1 MNRKIAT
8 SSTDKSSRSSSQR
21 LNLQGITNTKNKN
34 LKEVAFNFIKTQN
47 HPCLSAQSVVKNET
61 LEIGNYKSFGSL
73 ESAKALGKD
82 LLNFIKK
89 RKGINTSLASFM
101 AVFNTPKDLSE
112 LAFETLLWR
121 QLQLLHDLDGNEWD
135 SEVSNNPEDSKFSFS
150 FGGKA
155 FYIIG
160 MHPNSSRMARQ
171 FPYPALVFNL
181 HEQFETLREE
191 GHYYKMRDII
201 RERDRKLQG
210 YVNAMVADHGTSSEA
225 KQYSGRVVDESWK
238 CPFHNKK

>member
-1 MNRKIAT
+1 MNTSIAT
-8 SSTDKSSRSSSQR
+8 TNSEKSSRSRSGKILHKDIGTS
-21 LNLQGITNTKNKN
+21 KNKS
-34 LKEVAFNFIKTQN
+34 LKEIASTFIKEN
-47 HPCLSAQSVVKNET
+47 DHPCLSAQSVVKNDT
-61 LEIGNYKSFGSL
+61 LEIGSYKMFGSTDAA
-73 ESAKALGKD
+73 EQMAKD
-82 LLNFIKK
+82 LRSFIKK
-89 RKGINTSLASFM
+89 RSRLKTRLVSFM
-101 AVFNTPKDLSE
+101 AIFSGPKGLSE
-112 LAFETLLWR
+112 VEFENSLWR
-121 QLQLLHDLDGNEWD
+121 QLQLLHNLDNEQWD
-135 SEVSNNPEDSKFSFS
+135 DEVSHNPEDPDFSFS

-160 MHPNSSRMARQ
+160 MHPNSSRLARQ

-181 HEQFETLREE
+181 HEQFEKLRAQ

-201 RERDRKLQG
+201 RERDKKLQG